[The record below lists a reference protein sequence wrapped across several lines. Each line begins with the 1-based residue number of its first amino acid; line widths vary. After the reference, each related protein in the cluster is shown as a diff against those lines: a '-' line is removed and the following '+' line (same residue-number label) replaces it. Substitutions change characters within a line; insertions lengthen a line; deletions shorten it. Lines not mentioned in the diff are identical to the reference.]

1 LKNTILRQL
10 MVLFLISTSS
20 LNASCS
26 PLHGDLPNFHAV
38 HSYLLR
44 GGEPTEAGLKE
55 LKEMGVST
63 VIDLR
68 APTEQAISE
77 KKIVKDL
84 GMQYINLPMS
94 SKPPTKEQVET
105 LEQTIE
111 AAAAKARER
120 GPETFEKPNDV
131 QDAVRK
137 PGSYPGAVFVH
148 CAHGSD
154 RTGCMVGIWR
164 VKHDG
169 YSYDEAYKEMR
180 SYYFT
185 PKFME
190 LSNAVKERA
199 KK

>member
-1 LKNTILRQL
+1 MKNTILRQL
-10 MVLFLISTSS
+10 TALYLISTSS
-20 LNASCS
+20 LNAFGS
-26 PLHGDLPNFHAV
+26 PLRGDLPNFHVV

-44 GGEPTEAGLKE
+44 GGEPTETGLKE

-68 APTEQAISE
+68 APTEQAIAE

-94 SKPPTKEQVET
+94 SKPPTKAQVET

-111 AAAAKARER
+111 SAAAKAK
-120 GPETFEKPNDV
+120 GPDPFEKPNDA
-131 QDAVRK
+131 QDAVHK
-137 PGSYPGAVFVH
+137 PGSYPGSVYVH

-154 RTGCMVGIWR
+154 RTGCMIGIWR

-185 PKFME
+185 PKFTE
-190 LSNAVKERA
+190 LSTAVKERA